1 MALTFLDV
9 RKGACSHVV
18 ITLAEQ
24 RAASVDSGF
33 SCVAENGQCRVG
45 RPACAAFDKARSL
58 SPCGRNID
66 VTLTWLT
73 WGRTTL
79 HTA

>member
-9 RKGACSHVV
+9 RKGACSRVV

-33 SCVAENGQCRVG
+33 SCVAENWHCRATG
-45 RPACAAFDKARSL
+45 LRSVRKGAL
-58 SPCGRNID
+58 SVAVRTNID